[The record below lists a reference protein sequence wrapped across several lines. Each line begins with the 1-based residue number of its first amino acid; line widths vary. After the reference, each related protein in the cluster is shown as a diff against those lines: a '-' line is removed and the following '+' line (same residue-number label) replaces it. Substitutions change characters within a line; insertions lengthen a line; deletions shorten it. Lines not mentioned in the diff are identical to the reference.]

1 MIALHAHPAV
11 TNPAGRKGFTLI
23 ELLIIIAII
32 VLLAAILFPVFARAR
47 EKARSAACQS
57 NLKQIALAFTQY
69 TADYDERLPHAWDTD
84 TVNAPGSCTSNCYPG
99 VASTNEPAVWPAK
112 IEPYLKDRD
121 VFTCPDATRPVKSPC
136 STTAMTG
143 NAVPWK
149 ASDPVV
155 GARVGNWYLGA
166 SQVQYGYNTY
176 FLGGDRF
183 EGQNHCN
190 LSPTDPKACGI
201 YCNGIG
207 AALSSIA
214 EPSGTVLVCDN
225 YYANNGSG
233 SPPAFL
239 DVMGL
244 KGSGNADAGDEDF
257 GCRADGTTADVYDSI
272 PARHS
277 GGLNVAFVDGH
288 VKWMKKSALMYDE
301 AFYSCSATSVFP
313 TWTDPK
319 FLWNRF

>member
-1 MIALHAHPAV
+1 MPTAKRHHERADCKR
-11 TNPAGRKGFTLI
+11 TGFTLI
-23 ELLIIIAII
+23 ELLVVIAII
-32 VLLAAILFPVFARAR
+32 ALIAASLFPGFARAR

-57 NLKQIALAFTQY
+57 TLKQIAVAFHQY
-69 TADYDERLPHAWDTD
+69 TADYDERVPHAWDTN
-84 TVNAPGSCTSNCYPG
+84 VVGVPGSCTTGCYPT
-99 VASTNEPAVWPAK
+99 APTNEPIVWPAK

-121 VFTCPDATRPVKSPC
+121 VFTCPDATRPIKSPC
-136 STTAMTG
+136 ATTAMNG
-143 NAVPWK
+143 NALPWK

-155 GARVGNWYLGA
+155 GSKIGWWYTGA

-176 FLGGDRF
+176 YLGGDRF
-183 EGQNHCN
+183 YGQNHCN
-190 LSPTDPKACGI
+190 LSPTDSHACGE

-214 EPSGTVLVCDN
+214 DASGTVLVCDN
-225 YYANNGSG
+225 YYTNNGSG
-233 SPPAFL
+233 GPPAFL
-239 DVMGL
+239 DVMAL
-244 KGSGNADAGDEDF
+244 HGSGVDAGDEDF
-257 GCRADGTTADVYDSI
+257 GCKADGTTVDNYDSI
-272 PARHS
+272 PTRHS

-301 AFYSCSATSVFP
+301 AFYSCQATSVFP